1 MQMTDLFLQSKSA
14 SRMIAA
20 EMNSAIFRFEGYLA
34 NNSLTLDA
42 SSGNYSLL
50 NRIESMTFF
59 GKYPVGNQ
67 L

>member
-1 MQMTDLFLQSKSA
+1 
-14 SRMIAA
+14 MIAA

-34 NNSLTLDA
+34 NNNLTLDA

-50 NRIESMTFF
+50 IRIVSMTFF